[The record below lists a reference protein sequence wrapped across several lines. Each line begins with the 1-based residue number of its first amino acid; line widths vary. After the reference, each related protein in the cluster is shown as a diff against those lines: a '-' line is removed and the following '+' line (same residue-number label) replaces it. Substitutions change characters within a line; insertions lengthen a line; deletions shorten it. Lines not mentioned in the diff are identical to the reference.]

1 MSCHPTLVNDPA
13 LVKCNPSA
21 RGYPMTGAG
30 PLHMYDSETSIYD
43 SVLPPLLPSNVIV
56 DDSEIG
62 YTLLSNKSMSA
73 DWGFA
78 SFPATW
84 ESSPYPG
91 MSMKEYNFIQ
101 RRQPQVGGALDT
113 SSSKVYDSRRL
124 WGSHMFPQ
132 GPWLVPGVAPPSQSK
147 YVTQEMINQAGSVP
161 AKCNIRDSR

>member
-1 MSCHPTLVNDPA
+1 MSSCNPTLVYDPA
-13 LVKCNPSA
+13 LVKSNPSA

-30 PLHMYDSETSIYD
+30 PLHMYDPETSIFD

-56 DDSEIG
+56 DDKELG

-78 SFPATW
+78 SFPAKW

-91 MSMKEYNFIQ
+91 MSMEEYTFI
-101 RRQPQVGGALDT
+101 RERQPQVGASQSPST
-113 SSSKVYDSRRL
+113 KVYESDRL

-132 GPWLVPGVAPPSQSK
+132 GPWLVPGVAPPNQSK
-147 YVTQEMINQAGSVP
+147 YVTQEMINQAASLP
-161 AKCNIRDSR
+161 PRCSTYK